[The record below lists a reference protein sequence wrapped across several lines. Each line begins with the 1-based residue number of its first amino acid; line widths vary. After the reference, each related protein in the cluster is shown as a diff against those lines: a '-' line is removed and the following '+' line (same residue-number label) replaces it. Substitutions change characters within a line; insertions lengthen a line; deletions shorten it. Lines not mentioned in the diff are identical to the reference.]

1 MYWHDRFF
9 FFFFF
14 FFELRVCIVVQNIG
28 HDIRNLAD
36 NTNMHNAKHLSS
48 KADTFRHLG
57 DSHFLAEFYCILQGY
72 NLGVHLAR

>member
-1 MYWHDRFF
+1 MYWHDGFF

-14 FFELRVCIVVQNIG
+14 FATSLHCHAEHGR
-28 HDIRNLAD
+28 DIRNLVD
-36 NTNMHNAKHLSS
+36 NTNLHNAKQLSS